1 MLLKTFK
8 LKNEFISQYSVSI
21 GKQVLFARS
30 SHEDGSWF
38 RIFGRGVSWT
48 KNPLFGVRTG
58 KKKSLKLKNYYIT
71 FI

>member
-8 LKNEFISQYSVSI
+8 LKNEFINQYSISI

-38 RIFGRGVSWT
+38 RIFGKGISWSKRPRFSS
-48 KNPLFGVRTG
+48 KNGY
-58 KKKSLKLKNYYIT
+58 KKSLKIKGYYIT
-71 FI
+71 FV

>member
-8 LKNEFISQYSVSI
+8 LKNEFINQYSVLI

-38 RIFGRGVSWT
+38 RIFGKGISWT
-48 KNPLFGVRTG
+48 KKPRFNKRGSM
-58 KKKSLKLKNYYIT
+58 KKSLKIKNYYIT